1 MSSAILSKPNSPTR
15 IRISKS
21 KIKSVVLAHGL
32 GHMIKQA
39 FEGFLFFFLNKCLLN
54 DCYSFNKHVMS
65 AYCASGS
72 VTSVTRNTKMS
83 TARTQSSRSSIGKVA
98 TNIS

>member
-39 FEGFLFFFLNKCLLN
+39 FEGFLFLFFKQV
-54 DCYSFNKHVMS
+54 F
-65 AYCASGS
+65 
-72 VTSVTRNTKMS
+72 
-83 TARTQSSRSSIGKVA
+83 IE
-98 TNIS
+98 